1 MKLKEKKKCWI
12 SFYISEIL
20 CNFAPQSEVM
30 DRLKAYKIDLHG
42 LKEGVNAYDFKLDN
56 DYFEAVGGELV
67 NKGNLDAHV
76 DIDRKSSL
84 FEVKFNIE
92 GVVYIPCDICLDDME
107 QPIYA
112 DNRLIVK
119 FGKENSEDDELVVV
133 REDDGV
139 LDISWFL
146 YESIVLNIPIK
157 HVHAPGK
164 CNRDMM
170 NALEAHS
177 ATRSDVESNS
187 AVDPRWSELLKI
199 KDKDL
204 NI

>member
-1 MKLKEKKKCWI
+1 ME
-12 SFYISEIL
+12 
-20 CNFAPQSEVM
+20 NM
-30 DRLKAYKIDLHG
+30 DRLKSFKIGLHG
-42 LKEGVNAYDFKLDN
+42 LNEGVNNLSFKLDN
-56 DYFEAVGGELV
+56 GYFEAIEADDIREGLLEVTMQ
-67 NKGNLDAHV
+67 
-76 DIDRKSSL
+76 IDRKGSL
-84 FEVKFNIE
+84 FEVTYNVE
-92 GVVYIPCDICLDDME
+92 GTVVVPCDICLDDME

>member
-1 MKLKEKKKCWI
+1 ME
-12 SFYISEIL
+12 
-20 CNFAPQSEVM
+20 NM
-30 DRLKAYKIDLHG
+30 DRLKSYKIGLHG
-42 LKEGVNAYDFKLDN
+42 LNEGVNNLSFKLDN
-56 DYFEAVGGELV
+56 GYFEAIEADDIREGLLEVTMQ
-67 NKGNLDAHV
+67 
-76 DIDRKSSL
+76 IDRKGSL
-84 FEVKFNIE
+84 FEVTYNVE
-92 GVVYIPCDICLDDME
+92 GTVVVPCDICLDDME

>member
-1 MKLKEKKKCWI
+1 
-12 SFYISEIL
+12 
-20 CNFAPQSEVM
+20 M

-42 LKEGVNAYDFKLDN
+42 LKEGVNAFDFKLDN

-139 LDISWFL
+139 LDI
-146 YESIVLNIPIK
+146 
-157 HVHAPGK
+157 
-164 CNRDMM
+164 
-170 NALEAHS
+170 
-177 ATRSDVESNS
+177 
-187 AVDPRWSELLKI
+187 
-199 KDKDL
+199 
-204 NI
+204 

>member
-1 MKLKEKKKCWI
+1 MQQKCLYLVYYYRAITKYALANSGREKERGRIMIVIKR
-12 SFYISEIL
+12 
-20 CNFAPQSEVM
+20 NGTEV
-30 DRLKAYKIDLHG
+30 D
-42 LKEGVNAYDFKLDN
+42 
-56 DYFEAVGGELV
+56 
-67 NKGNLDAHV
+67 
-76 DIDRKSSL
+76 
-84 FEVKFNIE
+84 FNIE
-92 GVVYIPCDICLDDME
+92 GVVSVPCDICLDDME
-107 QPIYA
+107 QPICA

>member
-42 LKEGVNAYDFKLDN
+42 LKEGVNAFDFKLDN

-107 QPIYA
+107 QPVALHITVNQVPRHRQA
-112 DNRLIVK
+112 H
-119 FGKENSEDDELVVV
+119 DDHRHLAV
-133 REDDGV
+133 
-139 LDISWFL
+139 
-146 YESIVLNIPIK
+146 
-157 HVHAPGK
+157 A
-164 CNRDMM
+164 
-170 NALEAHS
+170 AHQ
-177 ATRSDVESNS
+177 
-187 AVDPRWSELLKI
+187 
-199 KDKDL
+199 
-204 NI
+204 

>member
-1 MKLKEKKKCWI
+1 MILKEKKKCPI

-30 DRLKAYKIDLHG
+30 DRLKAFKIDLHG
-42 LKEGVNAYDFKLDN
+42 LKEGVNALDFELDN
-56 DYFEAVGGELV
+56 DYFDAIDGELV
-67 NKGNLDAHV
+67 NKGVLDAHV
-76 DIDRKSSL
+76 EIDRKSSM
-84 FEVKFNIE
+84 FEVNFNIE
-92 GVVYIPCDICLDDME
+92 GTVIVQCDICLDDME
-107 QPIYA
+107 QPICA

-119 FGKENSEDDELVVV
+119 FGKEYSEDDDLVVV
-133 REDDGV
+133 QEDEGV

-146 YESIVLNIPIK
+146 YESIVLNVPIK

-177 ATRSDVESNS
+177 ATRSDVESDS
-187 AVDPRWSELLKI
+187 AVDSRWSELLKI